1 MHTANPG
8 EPLVTRPEVL
18 FLSHCVPW
26 PPDKGEKIR
35 AWNTLRATAAESEVH
50 LACLAA
56 NNEETAVPEQLQSLC
71 RTVTIVPRHYG
82 RDLARA
88 GLRFLLT
95 GACLNE
101 EFYRQAAL
109 EEAVRRLAAPRP
121 LRAAVVSTVVMAPY
135 VPPGLPIVMDLID
148 VDSEKWFQYAETR
161 FPGPLFRLEARRM
174 RNRERTWGRR
184 AKTNLL
190 TTRAEADLFLSFAP
204 DASAEVIENGIDTD
218 WFDPRK
224 LAPALPGRLYVTF
237 CGSMDY
243 YPNAGAAAWFAHEV
257 LPRWRE
263 KRPDAEFVVVGR
275 NPGPSVRAL
284 ARLPGVTVT
293 GSVPDVRPFLR
304 GAVAPVTP
312 LRIARG
318 IQNKVLEALAFGLP
332 VLGSPAVARTFG
344 PEAPLGLVSC
354 ATPEDY
360 LAALENPPAIS
371 PEAIRAAVA
380 ERFQWDKN
388 LEVLKAALRRTLGWG
403 AGNQPDCYPNE

>member
-1 MHTANPG
+1 MSPVFNDLAAG
-8 EPLVTRPEVL
+8 EALVTRPEVL

-35 AWNTLRATAAESEVH
+35 AWNTLRAAAAESEVH

-56 NNEETAVPEQLQSLC
+56 NREETAVPAELRSLC
-71 RTVTIVPRHYG
+71 RTVTIFPRHYG

-101 EFYRQAAL
+101 EFYRHPAL
-109 EEAVRRLAAPRP
+109 ARAVRRLAAERP

-135 VPPGLPIVMDLID
+135 VPSGLPVVMDLID

-174 RNRERTWGRR
+174 RDREKTWGLR
-184 AKTNLL
+184 ARANLL

-204 DASAEVIENGIDTD
+204 DAAAEVIENGIDTD
-218 WFDPRK
+218 WFDPQK
-224 LAPALPGRLYVTF
+224 VTPALPGRLYVTF

-243 YPNAGAAAWFAHEV
+243 YPNAEAAAWFAREV
-257 LPRWRE
+257 LPLWRI
-263 KRPDAEFVVVGR
+263 KRPEAEFVIVGR

-284 ARLPGVTVT
+284 AGLPGVTVT

-304 GAVAPVTP
+304 GAVAQVTP

-344 PEAPLGLVSC
+344 PDTPLGLIPCSG
-354 ATPEDY
+354 PEDY
-360 LAALENPPAIS
+360 LAALENPPALH
-371 PEAIRAAVA
+371 PEAVRDAVA
-380 ERFQWDKN
+380 LRFQWDRN
-388 LEVLKAALRRTLGWG
+388 LEVLKAALRRTL
-403 AGNQPDCYPNE
+403 E

>member
-1 MHTANPG
+1 
-8 EPLVTRPEVL
+8 VTRPEVL

-35 AWNTLRATAAESEVH
+35 AWNTLRAAAAESEVH

-56 NNEETAVPEQLQSLC
+56 TREEAAATEELQSLC
-71 RTVTIVPRHYG
+71 RSVTIVPRHYG

-101 EFYRQAAL
+101 EFYRHAAL
-109 EEAVRRLAAPRP
+109 EKAVRRLAAERP

-161 FPGPLFRLEARRM
+161 FPAPLFRLEARRM
-174 RNRERTWGRR
+174 RDRERSWGRR
-184 AKTNLL
+184 AKANLL

-204 DASAEVIENGIDTD
+204 GAAAEVIENGIDTG

-224 LAPALPGRLYVTF
+224 VAPALPGRLYVTF

-243 YPNAGAAAWFAHEV
+243 YPNAEAAAWFAREV

-263 KRPDAEFVVVGR
+263 KRPEAEFVVVGR
-275 NPGPSVRAL
+275 NPARSVRAL
-284 ARLPGVTVT
+284 AELPGVTVT
-293 GSVPDVRPFLR
+293 GSVPDVRPFLH
-304 GAVAPVTP
+304 GAAAQVTP

-344 PEAPLGLVSC
+344 REAPLGLVSC

-380 ERFQWDKN
+380 ERFQWDRN
-388 LEVLKAALRRTLGWG
+388 LEVLKAALRRTLGEG
-403 AGNQPDCYPNE
+403 AGNGPDCYANE